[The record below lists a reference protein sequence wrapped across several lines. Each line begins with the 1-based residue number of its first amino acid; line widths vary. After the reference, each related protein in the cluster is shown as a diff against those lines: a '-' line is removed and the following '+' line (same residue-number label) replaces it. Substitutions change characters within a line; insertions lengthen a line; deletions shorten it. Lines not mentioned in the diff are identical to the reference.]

1 MTKIQLATKAV
12 WNGLMLIAFGGIL
25 ASSSILYWK
34 SIPLSW
40 RDIIV
45 FIVIYLLLF
54 MIFRLWMNFKLPLR
68 LSGGAAITLESGSR
82 TFFIQTLRLGHVFV
96 GLSFVFGS
104 FYAIKRIL
112 SLPMEFFPMI
122 QSWITLWVNGEFS
135 EAMEKTFLAVQW
147 CVYPFGYILFTI
159 YLLCGANRLVRW
171 QIALLDQYM
180 TKEPCN
186 E

>member
-25 ASSSILYWK
+25 VSSSIPHWK
-34 SIPLSW
+34 SRPLSW

-45 FIVIYLLLF
+45 LIILYLLLF
-54 MIFRLWMNFKLPLR
+54 VIFRLWTNFKLPLR
-68 LSGGAAITLESGSR
+68 LSGETAITLEPGSR

-104 FYAIKRIL
+104 VEAIKRIL
-112 SLPMEFFPMI
+112 SLPMEFFPTI

-135 EAMEKTFLAVQW
+135 DAMEKTFLAVQW
-147 CVYPFGYILFTI
+147 CVYPFGYMLFTI
-159 YLLCGANRLVRW
+159 YLLCGANRLVCR
-171 QIALLDQYM
+171 QIALLDKYM
-180 TKEPCN
+180 KKEPCN

>member
-1 MTKIQLATKAV
+1 MTKIQLTTKAA

-34 SIPLSW
+34 SRPLGW

-45 FIVIYLLLF
+45 FIILYLLLF
-54 MIFRLWMNFKLPLR
+54 VIFRLWMNFKLPLR

-96 GLSFVFGS
+96 GLFFVFGS
-104 FYAIKRIL
+104 VEAIKRIL
-112 SLPMEFFPMI
+112 SLPMEFFPTV
-122 QSWITLWVNGEFS
+122 QSWITLWINGEFAG
-135 EAMEKTFLAVQW
+135 AMEKTFLAVQW

-159 YLLCGANRLVRW
+159 YLLCGANRFILW
-171 QIALLDQYM
+171 QIALLDKYM
-180 TKEPCN
+180 KKESCN
-186 E
+186 D